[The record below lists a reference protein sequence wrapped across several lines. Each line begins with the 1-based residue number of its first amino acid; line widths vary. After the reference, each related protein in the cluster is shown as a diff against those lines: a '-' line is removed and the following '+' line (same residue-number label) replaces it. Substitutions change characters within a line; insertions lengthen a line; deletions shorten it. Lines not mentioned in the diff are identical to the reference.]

1 MLWDKLKDSTEND
14 YIDFKMKWYEGE
26 SSNID
31 MIQDILCLSN
41 SLTDSNTRYLVIGV
55 KEHKISKEKTFH
67 DISNDKNHR
76 TSEDI
81 IQLLRNYMT
90 VIPNI
95 EIIRETINNNSI
107 DIICITPNFRDL
119 PYVLNKNME
128 YKYISNNK
136 EKQKILFKNGVYS
149 RDGSSNTPKNELC
162 SKVTL
167 EELYARKRGEHLPIL
182 SRFSNYLDNIKD
194 WKHPHAISG
203 VSISEDSYFYTKNHK
218 FKIVRNEPLNDSH
231 KSIYSVIDYYQLLMD
246 TSIGENYW
254 KYRTDGAGA
263 CYDDYYYTF
272 SVELW
277 ADNTLI
283 EVYEMVYI
291 YLKHYN
297 YDKYRQGFYIP
308 DRSCIL
314 RDKDNIKNQYE
325 YEQTIEWKI
334 AKLLFEFDQ
343 YSESVYKNKDASII
357 LDELNYDYLSK
368 PNGYLSKNNEF
379 LFQPANKI
387 LKN

>member
-1 MLWDKLKDSTEND
+1 
-14 YIDFKMKWYEGE
+14 
-26 SSNID
+26 
-31 MIQDILCLSN
+31 
-41 SLTDSNTRYLVIGV
+41 
-55 KEHKISKEKTFH
+55 
-67 DISNDKNHR
+67 
-76 TSEDI
+76 
-81 IQLLRNYMT
+81 
-90 VIPNI
+90 
-95 EIIRETINNNSI
+95 
-107 DIICITPNFRDL
+107 
-119 PYVLNKNME
+119 ME